1 MRATATTF
9 VRRMAR
15 IIAMAAL
22 LGPALTAAA
31 GSGNGVYVSTNPNG
45 PNTVEAFKRNT
56 KTGLLTSV
64 GSFDTGGYGLTAI
77 NGAQSHAVVCTQT
90 HVFVTNAGSN
100 DFSVFRIRNN
110 SGLELVTT
118 VPSLGVRP
126 VSIAIYRKTLYVLN
140 QGQPGVAPARCVGF
154 SIDTEESPVEL
165 DVSAVEFAATDV
177 PTDVFF
183 TQNGARLVVLQ
194 NGANAIDTFTVG
206 ADGGL
211 IEQRRVTNVNAPFG
225 GAKHPRQPFVAF
237 AALADDAAP
246 GVISIRATGTAI
258 PTIVTRI
265 TASADVD
272 PCWTATTPNGKRLWT
287 SNFQPAS
294 LSLYSVKS
302 NGRLAA
308 VSTYEPA
315 SDSPGALDIAV
326 DPRGKFLYQL
336 RAFDPAGG
344 ANPTPQIDVLRI
356 IGSNADGGL
365 QLVQSIQLPTS
376 ASSGS
381 PTGIAVSEP

>member
-1 MRATATTF
+1 MRATATSF
-9 VRRMAR
+9 VRRLALIMAV
-15 IIAMAAL
+15 AAL
-22 LGPALTAAA
+22 LVPALAAVG
-31 GSGNGVYVSTNPNG
+31 GSGYGVYVSTNPNG
-45 PNTVEAFKRNT
+45 PNTVEAFKRNA
-56 KTGLLTSV
+56 KTGILTSV

-100 DFSVFRIRNN
+100 DFSVFRIMNS
-110 SGLELVTT
+110 SGLELATT

-126 VSIAIYRKTLYVLN
+126 VSLAINGKTLYVLN

-154 SIDTEESPVEL
+154 SIDTEEDPVEL
-165 DVSAVEFAATDV
+165 DVSAVEFEAIDV
-177 PTDVFF
+177 PTDIFF
-183 TQNGARLVVLQ
+183 TQNGVRLVVLQ

-211 IEQRRVTNVNAPFG
+211 TAQQRLTNVNAPFG

-237 AALADDAAP
+237 AALADDASP

-258 PTIVTRI
+258 PAIVSKL
-265 TASADVD
+265 TAPSAVD
-272 PCWTATTPNGKRLWT
+272 PCWAATTPNGKRLWT

-308 VSTYEPA
+308 VSTYTPT

-336 RAFDPAGG
+336 RALDPAGG

-356 IGSNADGGL
+356 GGSSANGGL
-365 QLVQSIQLPTS
+365 QLVQSIQLSSS

>member
-1 MRATATTF
+1 MRATATSF
-9 VRRMAR
+9 VRRLALIMAV
-15 IIAMAAL
+15 AAL
-22 LGPALTAAA
+22 LVPALPSTA
-31 GSGNGVYVSTNPNG
+31 GSGYGVYVSTNPNG
-45 PNTVEAFKRNT
+45 PNTVEAFKRNA
-56 KTGLLTSV
+56 KTGILTSV

-77 NGAQSHAVVCTQT
+77 NGAQSHAVACTQT

-100 DFSVFRIRNN
+100 DFSVFRIMNN
-110 SGLELVTT
+110 SGLELATT

-126 VSIAIYRKTLYVLN
+126 VSLAINGKTLYVLN

-154 SIDTEESPVEL
+154 SIDTEEDPVEL
-165 DVSAVEFAATDV
+165 DVSAVEFEATDV
-177 PTDVFF
+177 PTDIFF
-183 TQNGARLVVLQ
+183 TQNGVRLVVLQ

-211 IEQRRVTNVNAPFG
+211 TAQQRLTNVNAPFG

-237 AALADDAAP
+237 AALADDASP

-258 PTIVTRI
+258 PAIVSKL
-265 TASADVD
+265 TAPSAVD
-272 PCWTATTPNGKRLWT
+272 PCWAATTPNGKRLWT
-287 SNFQPAS
+287 SNFEPAS

-308 VSTYEPA
+308 VSTYTPT

-336 RAFDPAGG
+336 RALDPAGG

-356 IGSNADGGL
+356 GGSSANGGL
-365 QLVQSIQLPTS
+365 QLVQSIQLSSS

>member
-9 VRRMAR
+9 VRRLAR

-64 GSFDTGGYGLTAI
+64 GSFETGGYGLTAI

-126 VSIAIYRKTLYVLN
+126 VSIAIFRKTLYILN

-154 SIDTEESPVEL
+154 SIDTEEDPVEL
-165 DVSAVEFAATDV
+165 DVSAVEFEAADV
-177 PTDVFF
+177 PTDIFF
-183 TQNGARLVVLQ
+183 TQNGVRLVVLQ

-211 IEQRRVTNVNAPFG
+211 TAQRRLTNVNAPFG

-237 AALADDAAP
+237 AALADDSSP

-258 PTIVTRI
+258 PAIVSKL
-265 TASADVD
+265 TASAAVD
-272 PCWTATTPNGKRLWT
+272 PCWAATTPNGKKLWT
-287 SNFQPAS
+287 SNFEPAS
-294 LSLYSVKS
+294 LSLYSVNS

-308 VSTYEPA
+308 VSTYTPT

-336 RAFDPAGG
+336 RALDPAGG

-356 IGSNADGGL
+356 GGSSANGGL
-365 QLVQSIQLPTS
+365 QLVQSIQL
-376 ASSGS
+376 
-381 PTGIAVSEP
+381 

>member
-1 MRATATTF
+1 MRSTATSF
-9 VRRMAR
+9 VRRLAR
-15 IIAMAAL
+15 IVAVAAL
-22 LGPALTAAA
+22 LGPALAAVG
-31 GSGNGVYVSTNPNG
+31 GSGYGVYVSTNPNG
-45 PNTVEAFKRNT
+45 PNTVEAFKRNA
-56 KTGLLTSV
+56 KTGILTSV

-77 NGAQSHAVVCTQT
+77 NGAQSHAVACTQT

-100 DFSVFRIRNN
+100 DFSVFRIMNN
-110 SGLELVTT
+110 SGLELATT

-126 VSIAIYRKTLYVLN
+126 VSLAINGKTLYVLN

-154 SIDTEESPVEL
+154 SIDAAEDPVEL
-165 DVSAVEFAATDV
+165 DVSAVEFEATDV
-177 PTDVFF
+177 PTDIFF
-183 TQNGARLVVLQ
+183 TQNGVRLVVLQ

-211 IEQRRVTNVNAPFG
+211 TAQRRLTNVNAPFG

-237 AALADDAAP
+237 AALADDASP

-258 PTIVTRI
+258 PAIVSKL
-265 TASADVD
+265 TAPSAVD
-272 PCWTATTPNGKRLWT
+272 PCWAATTPNGKKLWT
-287 SNFQPAS
+287 SNFEPAS

-308 VSTYEPA
+308 VSTYTPT

-336 RAFDPAGG
+336 RALDPAGG

-356 IGSNADGGL
+356 GGSSANGGL
-365 QLVQSIQLPTS
+365 QLVQSIQLSSS

>member
-1 MRATATTF
+1 MRATATSF
-9 VRRMAR
+9 VRRLAR

-56 KTGLLTSV
+56 KTGFLTSV

-126 VSIAIYRKTLYVLN
+126 VSVAIYRKTLYVLN

-154 SIDTEESPVEL
+154 SIDTEEDPVEL
-165 DVSAVEFAATDV
+165 DVSAVEFEATDV
-177 PTDVFF
+177 PTDIFF
-183 TQNGARLVVLQ
+183 TQNGVRLVVLQ

-211 IEQRRVTNVNAPFG
+211 TAQRRLTNVNAPFG

-237 AALADDAAP
+237 AALADDASP

-258 PTIVTRI
+258 PAIVSKL
-265 TASADVD
+265 TAPSAVD
-272 PCWTATTPNGKRLWT
+272 PCWAATTPNGKKLWT
-287 SNFQPAS
+287 SNFEPAS
-294 LSLYSVKS
+294 LSLYSVNS
-302 NGRLAA
+302 NGRLTA
-308 VSTYEPA
+308 VSTYTPT

-336 RAFDPAGG
+336 RALDPAGG

-356 IGSNADGGL
+356 GGSSANGGL
-365 QLVQSIQLPTS
+365 QLVQSIQLPSS

>member
-1 MRATATTF
+1 
-9 VRRMAR
+9 
-15 IIAMAAL
+15 
-22 LGPALTAAA
+22 
-31 GSGNGVYVSTNPNG
+31 
-45 PNTVEAFKRNT
+45 
-56 KTGLLTSV
+56 
-64 GSFDTGGYGLTAI
+64 
-77 NGAQSHAVVCTQT
+77 
-90 HVFVTNAGSN
+90 
-100 DFSVFRIRNN
+100 
-110 SGLELVTT
+110 

-126 VSIAIYRKTLYVLN
+126 VSVAIYRKTLYVLN

-165 DVSAVEFAATDV
+165 DVSVVEFAATDV

-344 ANPTPQIDVLRI
+344 ANPTPQVDVLRI

>member
-1 MRATATTF
+1 MRATATSF
-9 VRRMAR
+9 VRRLALIMAV
-15 IIAMAAL
+15 AAL
-22 LGPALTAAA
+22 LVPALPSAA
-31 GSGNGVYVSTNPNG
+31 GSGYGVYVSTNPNG
-45 PNTVEAFKRNT
+45 PNTVEAFKRNA
-56 KTGLLTSV
+56 KTGILTSV
-64 GSFDTGGYGLTAI
+64 GSFDTGGFGLTAI
-77 NGAQSHAVVCTQT
+77 NGAQSHAVACTQT

-100 DFSVFRIRNN
+100 DFSVFRIMNN
-110 SGLELVTT
+110 SGLELATT

-126 VSIAIYRKTLYVLN
+126 VSLAINGKTLYVLN

-154 SIDTEESPVEL
+154 SIDTEEDPVEL
-165 DVSAVEFAATDV
+165 DVSAVEFEATDV
-177 PTDVFF
+177 PTDIFF
-183 TQNGARLVVLQ
+183 TQNGVRLVVLQ

-211 IEQRRVTNVNAPFG
+211 TAQQRLTNVNAPFG

-237 AALADDAAP
+237 AALADDASP

-258 PTIVTRI
+258 PAIVSKL
-265 TASADVD
+265 TAPSAVD
-272 PCWTATTPNGKRLWT
+272 PCWAATTPNGKRLWT
-287 SNFQPAS
+287 SNFEPAS

-308 VSTYEPA
+308 VSTYTPT

-336 RAFDPAGG
+336 RALDPAGG

-356 IGSNADGGL
+356 GGSSANGGL
-365 QLVQSIQLPTS
+365 QLVQSIQLSSS